1 MTMTALSVAV
11 VGRCLITG
19 CIVPLEFG
27 FVLFRSSERVNMLYQ
42 QCTNPSLFGT
52 IPSVGGQVRMSK
64 IRVDFTRRS
73 HRHVLGFSP
82 SDGVTSL
89 IHILSSPDIICMRI
103 SPKSANVTRPR
114 QGITTGLSY

>member
-1 MTMTALSVAV
+1 MAVLSVVV

-52 IPSVGGQVRMSK
+52 IPSVSGQVRMSK

-73 HRHVLGFSP
+73 HSHVLGFSL
-82 SDGVTSL
+82 SDGVTTL

-103 SPKSANVTRPR
+103 SPKSVNVTCPR